1 MNPVQLQWKFPKY
14 NLRTNPFLFQN
25 FSNTGPYGAMT
36 KHDMWK
42 QVPFT
47 SQHAQPILELT
58 PATTHSLPASP
69 VHAWVDTF
77 HTSLS
82 QYSDICSCVTIL
94 NSYLFLTPQLC
105 HPHIM
110 YKNQPI
116 TRLGSLLET
125 MAIERLPLIWSPLF
139 TRLQDNTHHSPP
151 PPPWGS
157 QWMEPSLCCQSRAYS
172 SWRAIFCREI

>member
-1 MNPVQLQWKFPKY
+1 METAIKCFKWLKTWKINLANLIHHSPVNPYGDTGQQLTEVMACCLAAPGHKLNQCWLQMAFLPMNPVQLQWKFPKY

-36 KHDMWK
+36 KHDMWE

-82 QYSDICSCVTIL
+82 QNSDICSCVTIL
-94 NSYLFLTPQLC
+94 NSYLFLTPHLC

-110 YKNQPI
+110 YKI
-116 TRLGSLLET
+116 
-125 MAIERLPLIWSPLF
+125 SP
-139 TRLQDNTHHSPP
+139 
-151 PPPWGS
+151 
-157 QWMEPSLCCQSRAYS
+157 
-172 SWRAIFCREI
+172 